1 MVKSKKSGKFHMVK
15 TAYVAMSANLAYPD
29 HLSIIK
35 TARELAD
42 VIVGLLTVPVPSSA
56 VSDG

>member
-1 MVKSKKSGKFHMVK
+1 MVK